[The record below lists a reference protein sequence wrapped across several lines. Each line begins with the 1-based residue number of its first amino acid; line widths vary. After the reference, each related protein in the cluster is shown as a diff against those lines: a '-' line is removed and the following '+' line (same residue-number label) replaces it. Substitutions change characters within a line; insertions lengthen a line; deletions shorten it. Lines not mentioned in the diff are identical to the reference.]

1 MAAPRARMLR
11 LLSLLQTGRPWPA
24 DELAAA
30 MDTTSRTLRRD
41 IDHLRTMGY
50 PVRSAR
56 GPGGNYRLVAG
67 SALPPLML
75 EDDEATATVL
85 GLRLVSAGGAGLEFS
100 AESAERAAAKLR
112 RLLPAP
118 LRRRTDEVLAAVEVA
133 GAEHPLP
140 SPEAVSL
147 LAAAITAREG
157 VTFTYAGKE
166 GTSHRRVEPA
176 RLVRLRQRWYLV
188 AWDSDRDDWRTFRL
202 DRVDDPRP
210 TGETHPARDLP
221 ADDLTRYLRER
232 FRGPETIEVVLTLRT
247 DARDAATRLHRVDGA
262 LEPVT
267 EHECRYVAHVDS
279 YAWLATVLVH
289 SDVEFTVER
298 PAEFADYLAGVAQ
311 RLLRGT
317 GRGSDVGVTESG
329 SGSD

>member
-24 DELAAA
+24 EELAAA

-50 PVRSAR
+50 PVRSVR

-85 GLRLVSAGGAGLEFS
+85 GLRLVSAGGSGLEFS

-112 RLLPAP
+112 RLLPAA

-133 GAEHPLP
+133 GSEHPLP
-140 SPEAVSL
+140 SPMALSTL
-147 LAAAITAREG
+147 TTAITAREG
-157 VTFTYAGKE
+157 VTFTYAGKD
-166 GTSHRRVEPA
+166 GTSGRRVEPA
-176 RLVRLRQRWYLV
+176 RLVRLHQRWYLV
-188 AWDSDRDDWRTFRL
+188 AWDPDRDDWRTFRL
-202 DRVDDPRP
+202 DRVSELQA
-210 TGETHPARDLP
+210 TGETYPPRDLP

-232 FRGPETIEVVLTLRT
+232 FRGPDTVEVILTLHT
-247 DARDAATRLHRVDGA
+247 NARDAAARLHRVDGA
-262 LEPVT
+262 LEPVA

-289 SDVEFTVER
+289 SDIEFIVER
-298 PAEFADYLAGVAQ
+298 PTAFAEYLAGMAR

-317 GRGSDVGVTESG
+317 GQGSGDGITESDSA
-329 SGSD
+329 SG